1 MTLNKPVFYDTDC
14 LECFLFVDAG
24 HILEKLFTKI
34 VIPEQVY
41 AELMDNNTPPI
52 VKTNFKK
59 LKDGFVETREIP
71 FMSQEYTTYNLI
83 KKGFWS
89 QTGKCCGDGESAAM
103 ALAYLNNGIVA
114 SNNLSDVEEYIESL
128 DIELITSSM
137 ILSKAVEKDIVSENT
152 ANGLW
157 KGMVDEGIVLPR
169 DSFTDYYDELYETDC
184 EKFLKGER

>member
-1 MTLNKPVFYDTDC
+1 MILNKPVFYDTDC

-24 HILEKLFTKI
+24 YILEKLFTKI

-41 AELMDNNTPPI
+41 NELMDNNTPPI
-52 VKTNFKK
+52 VKTNFNK
-59 LKDGFVETREIP
+59 LKEWFVETKQIQ
-71 FMSQEYTTYNLI
+71 FASQEYTTYNLI

-103 ALAYLNNGIVA
+103 ALAHLNNGIVA

-137 ILSKAVEKDIVSENT
+137 ILSKAVEKGIVSEND

-157 KGMVDEGIVLPR
+157 KGMIKEGIDLPKN
-169 DSFTDYYDELYETDC
+169 SFKEYYDELYESDC
-184 EKFLKGER
+184 ERFLKGER